1 MEVHHHP
8 DLQHKKKNFKEYFL
22 EFLMIFL
29 AVTLGFFAESIRE
42 TIVNSDKEHT
52 YMESQVKDMEKDT
65 TEMNWVMSLQKILIK
80 KMDSALQIPVER
92 LTNISSQDTFYH
104 HFVFFYSWI
113 DLFYRNDNTITQL
126 KNAGGFSVIRKKAV
140 VDSIAQLELYYD
152 QQVKLNGDYY
162 NQFWEKVED
171 IAPKMIKCPEPPT
184 FVDTSF
190 NDFPPHAEV
199 LTRYDRA
206 LLEELYS
213 WIRNEKGTLLV
224 YMNYETIYESM
235 TIHAINFIKKE
246 YNLKNE

>member
-1 MEVHHHP
+1 
-8 DLQHKKKNFKEYFL
+8 
-22 EFLMIFL
+22 MIFL
-29 AVTLGFFAESIRE
+29 AVTMGFFAESIRE
-42 TIVNSDKEHT
+42 RIVNNDKERS
-52 YMESQVKDMEKDT
+52 YMESQVQDMKKDT
-65 TEMNWVMSLQKILIK
+65 MEMNEGMRLQKILIK

-113 DLFYRNDNTITQL
+113 ELFYRNDNTITQL

-140 VDSIAQLELYYD
+140 VDSIAELELYYD

-162 NQFWEKVED
+162 NEFWGKVED
-171 IAPKMIKCPEPPT
+171 ISPKVIKCPEPPT

-190 NDFPPHAEV
+190 NDFPPYGEV
-199 LTRYDRA
+199 FTRYDRP

-224 YMNYETIYESM
+224 YMNYESVYQKM
-235 TIHAINFIKKE
+235 TIRAIDFIKRE